1 MSAEP
6 IRCVILGGG
15 GHARVLIDA
24 LQARRLA
31 IPAAVLDA
39 QPTLWGREVCGVPIL
54 GGEERLPQLVREDV
68 TAFIVG
74 VGGVGDNGPRRR
86 LFECGCRFGLTPLTV
101 QHPSAACSSWA
112 AIGEGSVV
120 LPLAVVNAGAR
131 VGRNVIVN
139 SGAIVE
145 HDCAVADHVHVATGA
160 TLCSRVRVET
170 MAHLGAGAIV
180 RQGLT
185 IGEGAIVGAGAV
197 VVRDVAPWTVVVGV
211 PARVIGHRTP
221 APSLSLAEREAAT

>member
-1 MSAEP
+1 VV
-6 IRCVILGGG
+6 RCVIIGGG

-24 LQARRLA
+24 LQVSGLGV
-31 IPAAVLDA
+31 PVAVLDA
-39 QPTLWGREVCGVPIL
+39 QSALWGTTVCGVPII
-54 GGEERLPQLVREDV
+54 GGDTRLPQLIREGV

-74 VGGVGDNGPRRR
+74 VGGIGDNGPRRR
-86 LFECGCRFGLTPLTV
+86 LFERGCRSGLTPLTV
-101 QHPSAACSSWA
+101 QHPSAACSSLA

-185 IGEGAIVGAGAV
+185 IGEGAVVGAGAV
-197 VVRDVAPWTVVVGV
+197 VVSDVAPWTVVVGV
-211 PARVIGHRTP
+211 PTRVIGHRTP
-221 APSLSLAEREAAT
+221 APSLSLAEREAVT